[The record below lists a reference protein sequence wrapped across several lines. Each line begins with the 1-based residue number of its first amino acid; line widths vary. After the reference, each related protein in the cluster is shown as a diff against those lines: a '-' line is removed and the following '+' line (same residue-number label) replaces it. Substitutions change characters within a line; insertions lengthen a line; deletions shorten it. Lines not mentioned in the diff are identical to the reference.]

1 MKKSLFIIAATAL
14 VVSCAS
20 NDIKNDIA
28 GNDMPIGFSKVY
40 IENNTKAFATG
51 AYNSSNFEHE
61 GNTFGVIGYKNATA
75 NNVKVF
81 GERTGETEGVKVT
94 FGTDWTYS
102 PLRYWDKTASSYNF
116 YAYAPHSD
124 NFTGTV
130 ALASNASNAFSIS
143 GFKQA
148 TTQPAMIDLMT
159 DLTSKATVNS
169 ASTNPLGVNDVEFT
183 FTHILSNINLIM
195 AVSGDLK
202 ADYSDN
208 PVTVKSVTIGEIKMD
223 GEYGYN
229 DGYKWS
235 LTSPQTTAATTF
247 SALQEKE
254 TNTAVFGSDELK
266 AIGQNSASNLPDEKI
281 GTTPV
286 PGLTNLL
293 FVPQAVDA
301 SYAITIKYE
310 IADEEFNKTI
320 NLSEF
325 KNNSESL
332 ATWAPGN
339 KYNYVLVIG
348 PTPILFDIK
357 EISEWGDGG
366 TYTYIID

>member
-14 VVSCAS
+14 VVGCAS
-20 NDIKNDIA
+20 NEIKNDLA

-51 AYNSSNFEHE
+51 AYSSSNFENP
-61 GNTFGVIGYKNATA
+61 GNTFGVFGYKNATS

-130 ALASNASNAFSIS
+130 ALASNSSNAFSIT

-169 ASTNPLGVNDVEFT
+169 SSTKPLGENDVEFT
-183 FTHILSNINLIM
+183 FSHILSNINIIM

-202 ADYSDN
+202 ADYADN
-208 PVTVKSVTIGEIKMD
+208 PVIVNSVTIGAIKMD

-229 DGYKWS
+229 NGYKWT
-235 LTSPQTTAATTF
+235 LTSPQATAATTF

-254 TNTAVFGSDELK
+254 TNTAVFGSDELL
-266 AIGQNSASNLPDEKI
+266 ASGQNTANNLANDKI
-281 GTTPV
+281 GMTPV
-286 PGLTNLL
+286 PGLTDLL
-293 FVPQAVDA
+293 FVPQSVDA
-301 SYAITIKYE
+301 SYSIAIEYK
-310 IADEEFNKTI
+310 IAGEVFNKTI

-325 KNNSESL
+325 KNSNASL
-332 ATWAPGN
+332 ATWEPGN

-348 PTPILFDIK
+348 PTPILFDVAD
-357 EISEWGDGG
+357 ISEWTAGG
-366 TYTYIID
+366 TYTYVID